1 MVLVCQNHVLCKP
14 HASDYKAQDSKVS
27 SDVLKLT
34 DCLVGPIMIDP
45 LHVIWFDLST
55 PTHEYLRLHATR
67 LCCKG
72 LSRATK

>member
-55 PTHEYLRLHATR
+55 PT
-67 LCCKG
+67 
-72 LSRATK
+72 